1 MANMESFTGPII
13 LLLLLL
19 WGWGWHGW
27 EEEEDI

>member
-13 LLLLLL
+13 LLLLVL